1 MYKKMASLVVTI
13 VTDTTAYEQQLMTY
27 TNSDSVM
34 LWMGL
39 RVSLGGY

>member
-27 TNSDSVM
+27 TNSDSGYVM
-34 LWMGL
+34 DG
-39 RVSLGGY
+39 VKG